1 MAKKQ
6 PSQIQPSQQP
16 TQTTKA
22 YVVEKTYPIDT
33 LVLLFTDKIKTVEV
47 SKPYYLPWE
56 LRPPIYSLAYFLGVD
71 RRPLYAA
78 EVKIHLEGNHSI
90 IVHHLAT
97 KKRIAALK
105 AEYQAKEISEAM
117 RGNREFVIDY
127 DNIGYYDFRVERDYA
142 CITIPRGEYAWL
154 SKRDKEDYEVYIYP
168 DRLSAIEVEF
178 FPKRDLGNVEVYSLL
193 KTDYYTE
200 GKISRQRILFT
211 DNPRRDILRFFNS
224 VILACQHIM
233 WQKDGFSVTTPLE
246 VGNEV

>member
-1 MAKKQ
+1 MTKKQ
-6 PSQIQPSQQP
+6 PSQIQLSLQP
-16 TQTTKA
+16 TQTTKV
-22 YVVEKTYPIDT
+22 YVLEKTYPIDT

-56 LRPPIYSLAYFLGVD
+56 LRPPIYLFV
-71 RRPLYAA
+71 REPLYAA
-78 EVKIHLEGNHSI
+78 EATIHLEGNHSI
-90 IVHHLAT
+90 TVHHFAT

-200 GKISRQRILFT
+200 GKISRHRILFT

-233 WQKDGFSVTTPLE
+233 WQKDGSIQSPK
-246 VGNEV
+246 